1 MKKIFFNLYCL
12 LIIVIAGCTYNKE
25 EELYP
30 NTGVNCDTSNVRF
43 TATIVPILQKYECS
57 FCHSSVTLSGNISLA
72 NYNSVKTQVN
82 NGRLFGAIN
91 HQPGFSPMPQGGNK
105 MNQCDI
111 NKVKAWIDAG
121 ALIIRV

>member
-1 MKKIFFNLYCL
+1 MKKNYVILYCL
-12 LIIVIAGCTYNKE
+12 SAILITACTYNKE

-30 NTGVNCDTSNVRF
+30 NTGNCDTNNVSF
-43 TATIVPILQKYECS
+43 STTITPILQKYSCS
-57 FCHSSVTLSGNISLA
+57 FCHSSVTMSGNISLA

-91 HQPGFSPMPQGGNK
+91 HEPGFSQMPQGGNK

-121 ALIIRV
+121 ALNN

>member
-1 MKKIFFNLYCL
+1 MKKNYIFLYCL
-12 LIIVIAGCTYNKE
+12 STILITGCTYNKE

-30 NTGVNCDTSNVRF
+30 NTGSCDISNVRF
-43 TATIVPILQKYECS
+43 ATTLNPILQKYDCT
-57 FCHSSVTLSGNISLA
+57 FCHNSVTLSGNISLT
-72 NYNSVKTQVN
+72 NYNNVKKQVN

-91 HQPGFSPMPQGGNK
+91 HEPGFSQMPQGGNK

-121 ALIIRV
+121 ALNN

>member
-1 MKKIFFNLYCL
+1 M
-12 LIIVIAGCTYNKE
+12 GCTYNKE

-30 NTGVNCDTSNVRF
+30 NTGANCDTSSIRF
-43 TATIVPILQKYECS
+43 STIINSILQKYQCS
-57 FCHSSVTLSGNISLA
+57 FCHSSVAPSGNISLA
-72 NYNSVKTQVN
+72 TYNSVKVQVN

-105 MNQCDI
+105 MSQCDI

-121 ALIIRV
+121 APNN

>member
-1 MKKIFFNLYCL
+1 MKKIFFYLCGL
-12 LIIVIAGCTYNKE
+12 LIILIIGCTYNKE

-30 NTGVNCDTSNVRF
+30 NTAANCDTSNISIS
-43 TATIVPILQKYECS
+43 ATINPILQKYDCS
-57 FCHSSVTLSGNISLA
+57 FCHSNNTLSGNISLA
-72 NYNSVKTQVN
+72 NFTAVKLQVN

-91 HQPGFSPMPQGGNK
+91 HQPGFSQMPQGANK

-121 ALIIRV
+121 APNN

>member
-12 LIIVIAGCTYNKE
+12 LITLIVGCTYNKE
-25 EELYP
+25 DELYP
-30 NTGVNCDTSNVRF
+30 NTGANCDTNNIRF
-43 TATIVPILQKYECS
+43 SATINPILQKYSCS
-57 FCHSSVTLSGNISLA
+57 FCHGSVTSSGNISLA
-72 NYNSVKTQVN
+72 TYSNVKTQVN

-91 HQPGFSPMPQGGNK
+91 HEPGFSKMPQGGNK

-121 ALIIRV
+121 APNN

>member
-1 MKKIFFNLYCL
+1 MKKNRFILYCL
-12 LIIVIAGCTYNKE
+12 SAILIIGCTYNKE

-30 NTGVNCDTSNVRF
+30 NTGNCDTSNVRF
-43 TATIVPILQKYECS
+43 ATTINAILQKYDCS
-57 FCHSSVTLSGNISLA
+57 FCHNDVTLSGNINLA
-72 NYNSVKTQVN
+72 NYNSVKAQVI

-91 HQPGFSPMPQGGNK
+91 HEPGFSQMPQGRNK

-121 ALIIRV
+121 APNN